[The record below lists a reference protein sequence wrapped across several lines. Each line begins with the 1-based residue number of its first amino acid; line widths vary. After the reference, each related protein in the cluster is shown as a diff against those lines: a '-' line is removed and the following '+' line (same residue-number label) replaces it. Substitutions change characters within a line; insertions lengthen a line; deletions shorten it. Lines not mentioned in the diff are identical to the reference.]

1 MVIGERI
8 RVIRESKKLSQGEIQ
23 KRTGLLRCYIS
34 RVEHGHTVPT
44 VETVEKI
51 ARAVDVPLYRF
62 FCEDNMTPQPLRL
75 PPKPE
80 YDRKMDSVDWQ
91 WLAQQL
97 RRMSDKDR
105 ETLFFIAK
113 RMARRKRRRS
123 TPAHTVSIS

>member
-44 VETVEKI
+44 VETIEKI

-62 FCEDNMTPQPLRL
+62 FCEDDVTPRPLRV
-75 PPKPE
+75 PAKAE
-80 YDRKMDSVDWQ
+80 YARKMDNVDWQ
-91 WLAQQL
+91 WLAKQL
-97 RRMSDKDR
+97 RRMNDKDR

-113 RMARRKRRRS
+113 RMAKRSRRLPS
-123 TPAHTVSIS
+123 